1 MSAVIET
8 DQWSGFLYRDDNNAV
23 YFCPSPYVSGGYT
36 YIIYDDIVE
45 VYVKDKIIPY
55 PIEKHLFKEI
65 LDYCVKKEI
74 TIVETPKP
82 KELGYY
88 SVGDFLRDANIRQ
101 IHFRYASARILE
113 TDRNRKII
121 ARLIAP
127 YSGVLIVEQHNG
139 KNLYSAYKYVI
150 NNEKT
155 MSATFVKI
163 PLKLG
168 LDVIKKFKDKR
179 MQGDLTPEIEQD
191 ILSAAFMEK
200 L

>member
-1 MSAVIET
+1 MTACIESN
-8 DQWSGFLYRDDNNAV
+8 QWYGFLYRDDEKAI
-23 YFCPSPYVSGGYT
+23 YFSPSSYILGGYK
-36 YIIYDDIVE
+36 YIIYEDIVE
-45 VYVKDKIIPY
+45 IYAGDSIIPF
-55 PIEKHLFKEI
+55 PIEKHLFQAV
-65 LDYCVKKEI
+65 LDYCEEKKIKMTEI
-74 TIVETPKP
+74 PKP
-82 KELGYY
+82 KDLDYY
-88 SVGDFLRDANIRQ
+88 SVGDFIRDANIRQ

-113 TDRNRKII
+113 TSRERKII

-127 YSGVLIVEQHNG
+127 YSGVLIVEHHNG

-163 PLKLG
+163 PLKKG

-179 MQGDLTPEIEQD
+179 MQGDLTPEIEQS
-191 ILSAAFMEK
+191 ILSAAFMEN